1 MTCNS
6 CEENEPGI
14 IWIEFYSMKDVEKFL
29 KIQILTLGNR
39 VHKHPDFNDWFCYR
53 ILGYEGDHLSPWRYD
68 AHPNLYPIDQNQ
80 SDTNQG
86 GVYSRNASDCNV
98 EMSVSVRFPREDSP
112 VIIDLISNYLKRGND
127 NFKELSDDQ
136 WDLVKQYLPPQPIR
150 GRRRLDDRRTL
161 NGILYVLQTD
171 CSWRD
176 LPRRYGSYE
185 TVHRRLRQWS
195 GNGVLDA
202 VLGEVN
208 QGLSGKERL
217 SKYRDNN
224 PDPFEAPGMRR
235 RGEVA
240 TLKGEM
246 APLYISR

>member
-1 MTCNS
+1 
-6 CEENEPGI
+6 
-14 IWIEFYSMKDVEKFL
+14 MKDVEKFL

-80 SDTNQG
+80 SGTNQG
-86 GVYSRNASDCNV
+86 GVYSRNASDCSV
-98 EMSVSVRFPREDSP
+98 EMSVSVRFPREDYP

-136 WDLVKQYLPPQPIR
+136 WDMVKQYLPPQPIR

-185 TVHRRLRQWS
+185 TIHRRLRQWS

-208 QGLSGKERL
+208 QGLSDKERL

-224 PDPFEAPGMRR
+224 PNPFEAPGMRR

-246 APLYISR
+246 SPLYISR